1 MSVHIQDLIAKLAA
15 IKEEHGNIP
24 VVVAVDAP
32 TQGGSF
38 VAYTDPRFLVGDLEG
53 KTKVVIMQ

>member
-1 MSVHIQDLIAKLAA
+1 MNIQDLTARLAA

-24 VVVAVDAP
+24 VVVAVDAI

-38 VAYTDPRFLVGDLEG
+38 TIYIEPRFIVGDMEG
-53 KTKVVIMQ
+53 KTKVVIFT